1 MQQIYEKFDKKAI
14 AALPRVTFNGRIFT
28 IITEDEAER
37 AVDYL
42 LSQPILGFDTET
54 RPTFKKGRANKVAL
68 LQVATHDTC
77 FLFRLNRIGLTP
89 SVIRLL
95 EDKTVLKIGLS
106 LHDDFFNLHH
116 RGDFIVG
123 DFVELQQEVKK
134 LGIMDLSL
142 QKIYANLFQAKI
154 SKSQQLSNWEA
165 LLLTDAQQQYAAID
179 AWACIRIYERIN
191 ELYASGQYQL
201 VREEQDKTINI

>member
-1 MQQIYEKFDKKAI
+1 M
-14 AALPRVTFNGRIFT
+14 
-28 IITEDEAER
+28 
-37 AVDYL
+37 
-42 LSQPILGFDTET
+42 
-54 RPTFKKGRANKVAL
+54 
-68 LQVATHDTC
+68 QVATHDTC

>member
-42 LSQPILGFDTET
+42 LSQSILGFDTET